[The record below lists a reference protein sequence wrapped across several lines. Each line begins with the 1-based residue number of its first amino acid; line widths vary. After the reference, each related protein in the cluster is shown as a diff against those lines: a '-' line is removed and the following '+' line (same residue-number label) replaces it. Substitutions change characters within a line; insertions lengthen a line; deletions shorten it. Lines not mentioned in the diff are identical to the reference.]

1 MKFSLVY
8 PKIEKKDIYR
18 ENDEVEEKYFTAL
31 VKLTAWQWMSTG
43 LDSENYYDNLSI

>member
-18 ENDEVEEKYFTAL
+18 ENDEVEENISL
-31 VKLTAWQWMSTG
+31 LLLNSLHGNGCQQDLIVKITMT
-43 LDSENYYDNLSI
+43 I